1 MFASYYCT
9 ATSTITLPLN
19 IFKRPSQH
27 FNQSSFHL
35 SSKMLEKIHSASG
48 SRSPFCLAMWRN
60 RNGPGTAPERLDF
73 KEWLQTEPLLKRR
86 LWWNMPLAMEA
97 KHGSKMLK
105 LLLNDCQTE
114 YVQEMDWWKVNEF
127 FSNLQALRSSIQP
140 EHIGHP
146 MHLSSSKLYKQVTW
160 TSSTLDILSLLQSWS
175 SGKSFTCQGDDHLGF
190 WTCFPKKDCWFR
202 VLSSF

>member
-19 IFKRPSQH
+19 VFKRLPSISTNHH
-27 FNQSSFHL
+27 FTFHQNAQ
-35 SSKMLEKIHSASG
+35 KIHSASG
-48 SRSPFCLAMWRN
+48 SRSPFCLAMGRN
-60 RNGPGTAPERLDF
+60 RNGPGTDRNGWISRKDSKLSRYKTAVV
-73 KEWLQTEPLLKRR
+73 
-86 LWWNMPLAMEA
+86 M
-97 KHGSKMLK
+97 KHATGNGSKTRVKNVEITFKWLS
-105 LLLNDCQTE
+105 NRICARN
-114 YVQEMDWWKVNEF
+114 WCKVNVF